1 VAYQLLDEMN
11 DGGLPFN
18 LEPNILEDMISPPNF
33 LTQAQNLVMGPGA
46 TISSILPSG
55 SLSQL
60 PWRRHGVKKATNE
73 IYIDIIEEIVG
84 IMEANG
90 SLTGMKIL
98 GKIIVECQLSGMPD
112 ILLKLGNASV
122 LEDVGCHPCVR
133 LKRWEQERVISFV
146 PPDGIFT
153 LLTYVSRGNIQLP
166 VFIRPQVLFQENSG
180 TVNIAVGSK
189 HITGEKEIS
198 EIKVTIPFSKECNG
212 TSLSSKTGS
221 VIFDESTKIGT
232 WYVPILTNTKIS
244 PILEGNFHFD
254 PEHGKPAYPIIGLQF
269 HVNTWSAT
277 GLKVD
282 SMTMINEK
290 YNHFKGFKASTRG
303 ALNIRLV

>member
-1 VAYQLLDEMN
+1 
-11 DGGLPFN
+11 
-18 LEPNILEDMISPPNF
+18 
-33 LTQAQNLVMGPGA
+33 MGPGA

-73 IYIDIIEEIVG
+73 IYIDIIEEIEG
-84 IMEANG
+84 IIEANG
-90 SLTGMKIL
+90 SLTGMKVF
-98 GKIIVECQLSGMPD
+98 GKIVVECQLSGMPD
-112 ILLKLGNASV
+112 ILLKLGNSSV

-153 LLTYVSRGNIQLP
+153 LMTYVARGNFQLP
-166 VFIRPQVLFQENSG
+166 VFIRPQVLFGENSG

-189 HITGEKEIS
+189 HITGDKEIS
-198 EIKVTIPFSKECNG
+198 DVKVTVPFSKQCNG
-212 TSLSSKTGS
+212 TSLTSKTGS
-221 VIFDESTKIGT
+221 VVFDESTKVCT
-232 WYVPILTNTKIS
+232 WTVQSLSNTKIS

-254 PEHGKPAYPIIGLQF
+254 PEQGKPTHPILGLQF

-277 GLKVD
+277 GLRVE
-282 SMTMINEK
+282 SMSMVNEK
-290 YNHFKGFKASTRG
+290 YNHFKGFKASTKG
-303 ALNIRLV
+303 NLNIRLV